1 MKDVCFVSVCFG
13 DPRYYYQLDRL
24 KASILCFYPE
34 ANFLFYRGEYPPNS
48 RTFFESLY
56 GFKPHAIKVAKD
68 QGYKKVIWLDPA
80 MILID
85 TIDDLMKFEMMAVKD
100 DNVLYDKVSN
110 VCYKYFGLTQ
120 KEVYDRDYHLV
131 GGSIYTFDF
140 EKESANQIFNRWLDA
155 EKMRMFGSQTEQ
167 ASEQLQGHRMDEAVM
182 ALAMYEAGIEPT
194 SPEDARYCWV
204 ENPMFI
210 KKHFK

>member
-1 MKDVCFVSVCFG
+1 MKDICFVSVCFG
-13 DPRYYYQLDRL
+13 DPRYYFQLDRL

-34 ANFLFYRGEYPPNS
+34 ARFLFFRGEYPPMS

-56 GFKPHAIKVAKD
+56 GFKPHAIAVAK
-68 QGYKKVIWLDPA
+68 QSYSKVIWLDPA

-100 DNVLYDKVSN
+100 DNVLWDKVSN
-110 VCYKYFGLTQ
+110 ACYNYFGIAKQ
-120 KEVYDRDYHLV
+120 DVFENKWHLV
-131 GGSIYTFDF
+131 GGSIYYFDF
-140 EKESANQIFNRWLDA
+140 EKESANKIFNRWLTA

-204 ENPMFI
+204 DNPMFI